1 MFRILLKNFNK
12 NLRNFYT
19 RNKVNQNFNKNNS
32 ESNNNNQ
39 NQVFMIGSSIF
50 IYGLGYYLLGPK
62 ENKYI
67 KTNWQEIKR
76 LKENDMKINK
86 VEIKDNKTALIYP
99 NGSKNVYYLN
109 ISEGK
114 NFEEKMEKLDENII
128 VEYKYPSP
136 LQQLLTTLLPTLLG
150 TGLIFYILR
159 RQQGNNFSSLFQK
172 EFKIIEEKTGIK
184 LKDVAGLHQ
193 TKKDVLEFSDI
204 IMKPERYLKI
214 GTKIPKG
221 ILMEGPPGT
230 GKTML
235 AKAIADNYDS
245 KFYLINGSDFIQPI
259 IGTGS
264 RKIKDLFETAR
275 KNTPA
280 IIFIDEIDAVGKS
293 RNNGKTI
300 GNDERDNIL
309 NSLLVEMDGFND
321 NDKLLI
327 MGATNRA
334 DILDSALLRPGR
346 FDRIVKFDLPNLEE
360 RIDIMNIYFDKY
372 NISKELSREKIL
384 KDLAYLTF
392 GFNGAQLCNLF
403 NEASIIAIRENC
415 DIIEATHFE
424 KAIDYILLGEKSE
437 NLLSIEE
444 KNIIAYHEAGHAL
457 VSYLIEDIPSPSK
470 VSITPRKK
478 GMLGFS
484 MSIPEKEKKLITKT
498 DMLNQI
504 MVLMGGRIAEN
515 LIFNESTNG
524 AKDDINK
531 MNKIAND
538 IVTEY
543 GMSHNLG
550 LKTYNQDTRNNF
562 FRTDSEYSIELVDKE
577 IKNILFNC
585 QEKTEILIQ
594 NNISSLHKIR
604 NLLLER
610 ETIYKIDLDKIFN

>member
-12 NLRNFYT
+12 NLRNFST

-76 LKENDMKINK
+76 LKENDIKFNK

-99 NGSKNVYYLN
+99 NNSKNIYYLN

-114 NFEEKMEKLDENII
+114 NFEEKIEKLDENII

-159 RQQGNNFSSLFQK
+159 RQQGNNLSSLFQK

-309 NSLLVEMDGFND
+309 NSLLVEMDGFN
-321 NDKLLI
+321 
-327 MGATNRA
+327 
-334 DILDSALLRPGR
+334 
-346 FDRIVKFDLPNLEE
+346 
-360 RIDIMNIYFDKY
+360 
-372 NISKELSREKIL
+372 
-384 KDLAYLTF
+384 
-392 GFNGAQLCNLF
+392 
-403 NEASIIAIRENC
+403 
-415 DIIEATHFE
+415 
-424 KAIDYILLGEKSE
+424 
-437 NLLSIEE
+437 
-444 KNIIAYHEAGHAL
+444 
-457 VSYLIEDIPSPSK
+457 
-470 VSITPRKK
+470 
-478 GMLGFS
+478 
-484 MSIPEKEKKLITKT
+484 
-498 DMLNQI
+498 
-504 MVLMGGRIAEN
+504 
-515 LIFNESTNG
+515 
-524 AKDDINK
+524 
-531 MNKIAND
+531 
-538 IVTEY
+538 
-543 GMSHNLG
+543 
-550 LKTYNQDTRNNF
+550 
-562 FRTDSEYSIELVDKE
+562 
-577 IKNILFNC
+577 
-585 QEKTEILIQ
+585 
-594 NNISSLHKIR
+594 
-604 NLLLER
+604 
-610 ETIYKIDLDKIFN
+610 

>member
-1 MFRILLKNFNK
+1 MLRNLLKNFNK
-12 NLRNFYT
+12 NLRNLST
-19 RNKVNQNFNKNNS
+19 RTKVNQNFNKNNS

-39 NQVFMIGSSIF
+39 NQIFMIGSSIF
-50 IYGLGYYLLGPK
+50 VYSIGYYLLGQK

-76 LKENDMKINK
+76 LKENDIKFNK
-86 VEIKDNKTALIYP
+86 VEIKDNKTALIYS
-99 NGSKNVYYLN
+99 NNSKNVYYLN
-109 ISEGK
+109 ISDGK

-128 VEYKYPSP
+128 IDYNYPSP
-136 LQQLLTTLLPTLLG
+136 LQQLLTTLLPTLIG

-159 RQQGNNFSSLFQK
+159 RQQGNNLSSLFKK
-172 EFKIIEEKTGIK
+172 EFKIIEKKTGIK

-264 RKIKDLFETAR
+264 RKIKDLFDTAR

-372 NISKELSREKIL
+372 NISRELSREKIL

-403 NEASIIAIRENC
+403 NEASIIAIRENY
-415 DIIEATHFE
+415 DIIEAIHFE

-437 NLLSIEE
+437 NLLSLEE

-457 VSYLIEDIPSPSK
+457 VSYLIEDLPSPSK

-484 MSIPEKEKKLITKT
+484 MSIPEKEKKLINKT

-543 GMSHNLG
+543 GMTDNLG
-550 LKTYNQDTRNNF
+550 LKTYNNDTKNNF

-577 IKNILFNC
+577 IKNILLNC
-585 QEKTEILIQ
+585 QKKTEILIKE
-594 NNISSLHKIR
+594 NISSLHKIR

-610 ETIYKIDLDKIFN
+610 ETIYKIDLEKIFN